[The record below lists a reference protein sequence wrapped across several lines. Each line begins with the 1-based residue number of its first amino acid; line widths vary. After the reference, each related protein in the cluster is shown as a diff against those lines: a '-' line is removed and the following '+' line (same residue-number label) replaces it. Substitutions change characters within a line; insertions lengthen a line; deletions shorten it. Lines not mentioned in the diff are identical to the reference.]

1 MIAETIGGACRLM
14 TGAQVEWRCD
24 PAAAR
29 PRIYFAN
36 HASHLD
42 AVLIWSALPP
52 AARRWVRPVAGRDY
66 WERSAIRRFMSG
78 RVFHAVLVDRAAGGH
93 ASSSARSS
101 IAAMSDAL
109 DAGDSLIVF
118 PEGTRS
124 LEGTLGPFRSGL
136 YHLARR
142 RPGLDL
148 IPVRLE
154 NTHRV
159 LPKGHA
165 VPLPTQ
171 CRVVF
176 GAPMRIAADEDK
188 RHFLTRARAALIAL
202 GGCDARCH

>member
-1 MIAETIGGACRLM
+1 MIAETIGGACRLV
-14 TGAQVEWRCD
+14 TGAQVEWHCD
-24 PAAAR
+24 ANSAR

-52 AARRWVRPVAGRDY
+52 IARRWVRPVAGRDY
-66 WERSAIRRFMSG
+66 WERSAMRRFVSG
-78 RVFHAVLVDRAAGGH
+78 RVFRAVLIERAAGRP
-93 ASSSARSS
+93 ASARGS
-101 IAAMSDAL
+101 IVAMCDAL

-124 LEGTLGPFRSGL
+124 LGGTIGPFRSGL
-136 YHLARR
+136 YHLAHR
-142 RPGLDL
+142 RPALDL
-148 IPVRLE
+148 VPVLLE

-165 VPLPTQ
+165 VPLPAP

-176 GAPMRIAADEDK
+176 GAPMHIAVGEDK
-188 RHFLTRARAALIAL
+188 LRFLARARGALIAL
-202 GGCDARCH
+202 GGCDGRRH

>member
-1 MIAETIGGACRLM
+1 MIAETIGSACRLM
-14 TGAQVEWRCD
+14 TGARIEWHCD
-24 PAAAR
+24 PGAAK
-29 PRIYFAN
+29 PRVYFAN

-66 WERSAIRRFMSG
+66 WERSPMRRFMSG
-78 RVFHAVLVDRAAGGH
+78 RVFHAVFIDRAEGGRR
-93 ASSSARSS
+93 SRSARSS
-101 IAAMSDAL
+101 IDAMSDAL
-109 DAGDSLIVF
+109 TAGDSLIVF

-124 LEGTLGPFRSGL
+124 VEGTIGPFKSGL

-142 RPGLDL
+142 RLDL
-148 IPVRLE
+148 DLVPVLLE

-165 VPLPTQ
+165 VPLPSS

-176 GAPMRIAADEDK
+176 GAPIRIAAGEDK
-188 RHFLTRARAALIAL
+188 AHFLARARAALIAL
-202 GGCDARCH
+202 GGCDGQRH